1 MGREEKIIYFDKIT
15 VEADKLEKKVDR
27 MHVALM
33 KSQGI
38 DDYIFSMRGIAFEP
52 VIQLPSKFAIPK
64 IDRFTGIEDPKKHL
78 LQYLSFVKMEGLNE
92 QQVPYAFPLSL
103 SGIAT
108 EWYYALDNDNE
119 TFSEFQARWRAKA
132 AKMMNRLAGEDQMRI
147 EDIIHSGR
155 IEENEERVFAPTKKK
170 QHQTQYGGQP
180 RRASKLRRHFDPLGA
195 PISEIF
201 DHICKRGH
209 LKPVNPTLYPNPLP
223 KNWDMSLYCHF
234 HQRTGHSTD

>member
-108 EWYYALDNDNE
+108 EWYYALDVE
-119 TFSEFQARWRAKA
+119 KTKA
-132 AKMMNRLAGEDQMRI
+132 
-147 EDIIHSGR
+147 
-155 IEENEERVFAPTKKK
+155 
-170 QHQTQYGGQP
+170 
-180 RRASKLRRHFDPLGA
+180 
-195 PISEIF
+195 
-201 DHICKRGH
+201 
-209 LKPVNPTLYPNPLP
+209 
-223 KNWDMSLYCHF
+223 
-234 HQRTGHSTD
+234 